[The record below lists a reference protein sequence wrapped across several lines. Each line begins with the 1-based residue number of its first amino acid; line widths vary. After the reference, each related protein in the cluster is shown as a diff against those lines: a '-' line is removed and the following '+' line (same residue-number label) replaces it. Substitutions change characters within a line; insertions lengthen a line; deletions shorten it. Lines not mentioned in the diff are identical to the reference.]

1 MVEIL
6 KLDDANTLGASALR
20 PYANN
25 LSKALSK
32 MRTAPA
38 YSIGIACGARPAL
51 LTRASNHP

>member
-6 KLDDANTLGASALR
+6 KLDDANTLGARALR

-32 MRTAPA
+32 MRTALA
-38 YSIGIACGARPAL
+38 YSNGIAYGARPVL
-51 LTRASNHP
+51 LARASNHP

>member
-1 MVEIL
+1 MVETP

-20 PYANN
+20 PYASN

-38 YSIGIACGARPAL
+38 YSNGITYGARPVL
-51 LTRASNHP
+51 LARASNHP